1 MPESRPGKDTKL
13 RVDRRASRG
22 RPGCLGA
29 AENRDERMP
38 AVFHFGRQHPDDR
51 GASRL
56 EAKWP
61 EQRKSD
67 ASPAG

>member
-1 MPESRPGKDTKL
+1 MPESRPGKETEL
-13 RVDRRASRG
+13 RLDRRTSRG
-22 RPGCLGA
+22 WPGCLGA
-29 AENRDERMP
+29 ETSRDERMP

-56 EAKWP
+56 EDKRP
-61 EQRKSD
+61 ERRKSD